1 MTTFKKLLDLLTP
14 KERRRGILLLGM
26 VLVMAILDVVGV
38 ASIIPFMSV
47 LAKPDVVKTNRYLAP
62 VYNYFGDTN
71 IQHFLFLLGV
81 AVFVTLVV
89 SIAFKAITNYA
100 LLRFSHM
107 RNYTVGKRLVSGYLR
122 QPYEWYLN
130 RHSAD
135 LGKAVLSEA
144 QVVIHGALLP
154 LMQMIAH
161 STVALALL
169 VLLIAVDPV
178 IALVVAAVF
187 GGAYAGIYLL
197 LRRYLDRIGKDRVQ
211 ANGERFQS
219 VQEAFGGIKDV
230 KVAGLEKA
238 MLRRFGKPAMRF
250 AHCQATAEV
259 VSLLP
264 RFALEIVAFGGMLVA
279 VLFMMTGFEGFKN
292 ALPKLTVYV
301 FAGYRLMPALQQVY
315 TQLSKIRFAG
325 PAIDILHRDL
335 KKLNT
340 DDDLIL
346 GPIPD
351 TPLSVHK
358 GLRLDNVSYTY
369 PEAASPTLN
378 SLSFEIPAFT
388 KVGLVGT
395 TGSGKTTTVDIILG
409 LLRPRRGQLLVDD
422 QPITKD
428 NLRAWQRNIGYVS
441 QHIFISDD
449 TVASNIA
456 FGLPKDQID
465 QVAVESA
472 ARIANL
478 HAFIVDELPSGY
490 ATTVGER
497 GVRLSGGQ
505 RQRIGIARALY
516 HDPQVLIMDEATSA
530 LDNLT
535 EQAVMEAV
543 RNIGNRKTIILIAH
557 RLTTVR
563 DCDQILV
570 LEKGRLVGQGR
581 YDELVEKNIRF
592 RAMAE
597 GGN

>member
-1 MTTFKKLLDLLTP
+1 MTTFRKLLDLLTP
-14 KERRRGILLLGM
+14 QERRRGFLLLGM
-26 VLVMAILDVVGV
+26 VLVMAVLDMVGV
-38 ASIIPFMSV
+38 ASIMPFMSV
-47 LAKPDVVKTNRYLAP
+47 LAKPDIVTTNQYLAP
-62 VYNYFGDTN
+62 IYNYFGYTDV
-71 IQHFLFLLGV
+71 QHFLFLLGV
-81 AVFVTLVV
+81 VVFVTLVV
-89 SIAFKAITNYA
+89 SIVFTAATNYV

-107 RNYTVGKRLVSGYLR
+107 RNYTVGKRLVSGYLH
-122 QPYEWYLN
+122 QPYEWFLN

-135 LGKAVLSEA
+135 LGKSVLSEV

-161 STVALALL
+161 SAVVLALL
-169 VLLIAVDPV
+169 VLLIAIDPV
-178 IALVVAAVF
+178 LALVVAAVF

-197 LRRYLDRIGKDRVQ
+197 LRRYLDRIGKERVQ

-219 VQEAFGGIKDV
+219 IQEAFGGIKDV

-238 MLRRFGKPAMRF
+238 MLRRFGKPAMQF
-250 AHCQATAEV
+250 ARHQAAAQV
-259 VSLLP
+259 ASLLP
-264 RFALEIVAFGGMLVA
+264 RFALEIVAFGSLLVA
-279 VLFMMTGFEGFKN
+279 VLIMMTEFEGLKN
-292 ALPKLTVYV
+292 ALPKLTVYA

-335 KKLNT
+335 RNLNT
-340 DDDLIL
+340 NDAEII
-346 GPIPD
+346 GRMPD
-351 TPLSVHK
+351 THLDIRK
-358 GLRLDNVSYTY
+358 GLRLDKVSYTY

-378 SLSFEIPAFT
+378 NLSFEVPAFT
-388 KVGLVGT
+388 KVGLVGI
-395 TGSGKTTTVDIILG
+395 TGSGKTTAVDIILG
-409 LLRPRRGQLLVDD
+409 LLRPGSGQLLVDA
-422 QPITKD
+422 QPIT
-428 NLRAWQRNIGYVS
+428 NVNVRAWQRSIGYVS

-465 QVAVESA
+465 QTAVESA

-478 HAFIVDELPSGY
+478 HDFIVNELPSGY

-516 HDPQVLIMDEATSA
+516 RDPQVLIMDEATSA

-581 YDELVEKNIRF
+581 YDELVETNLRF

-597 GGN
+597 GAI